1 MGGYIMYRI
10 LIFFSLIIFS
20 SQAAAP
26 NSQILDYMSKN
37 TGTGFNTATNFN
49 DAANQREMDQANFYL
64 DSRRSMADTEYR
76 ELQND
81 MMEQQIQ
88 HQKQLQ
94 QMQIENE
101 LLRRELESKSRKQYS
116 EEKQHAS
123 QQADP
128 SHSSGDCKVNCKNIG
143 HKSGYCQRMC
153 DSNAAA
159 Y

>member
-26 NSQILDYMSKN
+26 DAQMLNYM
-37 TGTGFNTATNFN
+37 
-49 DAANQREMDQANFYL
+49 NQNMFQPLSIEADQRRMDKAKFYL

-81 MMEQQIQ
+81 MMKQQIQ

-101 LLRRELESKSRKQYS
+101 LLRRELESKSR
-116 EEKQHAS
+116 
-123 QQADP
+123 
-128 SHSSGDCKVNCKNIG
+128 N
-143 HKSGYCQRMC
+143 
-153 DSNAAA
+153 
-159 Y
+159 